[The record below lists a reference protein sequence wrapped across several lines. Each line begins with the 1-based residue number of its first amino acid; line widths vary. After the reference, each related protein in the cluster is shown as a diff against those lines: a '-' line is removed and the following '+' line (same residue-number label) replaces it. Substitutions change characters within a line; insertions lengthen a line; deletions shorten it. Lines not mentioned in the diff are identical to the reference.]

1 MHESILALGLARD
14 SEVVDALLEERF
26 ELYIAGDEE
35 EAAQYARSHPVDLLL
50 MDLTDSAVPLTRLIR
65 TVLREQKGR
74 RFPTVVLTPSDMDQ
88 PVSKLFR
95 AGAND
100 VLKKPADTDEL
111 LARIRNL
118 LSLFG
123 LIEEQY
129 GQTVTIADLDIDPKS
144 RTVTRGG
151 IPIELTAKEYDLLL
165 YLARHVNQVCSRED
179 ILKYVWEFEFHMVT
193 NVVDVYI
200 RHLRKKVDRG
210 FKKKLIHTVR
220 GVGYIIKEGQ

>member
-50 MDLTDSAVPLTRLIR
+50 MDLTDSVVPLTRLIR

-100 VLKKPADTDEL
+100 VLKKPTDTDEL

>member
-1 MHESILALGLARD
+1 MHESILVMGLTNE

-26 ELYIAGDEE
+26 EIYIAGHEE
-35 EAAQYARSHPVDLLL
+35 EAAMYARSYPVDLLL
-50 MDLTDSAVPLTRLIR
+50 VGLTDPPMPLNRLIR
-65 TVLREQKGR
+65 SVQREQKGR
-74 RFPTVVLTPSDMDQ
+74 RFPVVVLMHSDLDL
-88 PVSKLFR
+88 PAAKLFR

-100 VLKKPADTDEL
+100 VLKNPVETDEL

-123 LIEEQY
+123 LIEEQD
-129 GQTVTIADLDIDPKS
+129 GQTVTVADLVIDPKS

-151 IPIELTAKEYDLLL
+151 VAIELTAKEYDLLL
-165 YLARHVNQVCSRED
+165 YLARHANEVCSREN
-179 ILKYVWEFEFHMVT
+179 ILKYVWEFDFHMVT

-210 FKKKLIHTVR
+210 FKQKLIHTVR
-220 GVGYIIKEGQ
+220 GVGYIIKEGR

>member
-1 MHESILALGLARD
+1 MHESILAIGMARD
-14 SEVVDALLEERF
+14 SDVVDALLEERF
-26 ELYIAGDEE
+26 EIYIAGDEE
-35 EAAQYARSHPVDLLL
+35 EAAQFARSHPVDLLL
-50 MDLTDSAVPLTRLIR
+50 MDLTDSSVPLTRLIR
-65 TVLREQKGR
+65 TVQREQKGR
-74 RFPTVVLTPSDMDQ
+74 RFPAVVLTPADMDV
-88 PVSKLFR
+88 PAARLFR

-100 VLKKPADTDEL
+100 VLKMPADTEEL
-111 LARIRNL
+111 LARIHNL

-151 IPIELTAKEYDLLL
+151 TPIELTAKEYDLLL

-210 FKKKLIHTVR
+210 FKPKLIHTVR

>member
-1 MHESILALGLARD
+1 MHESILAVGLAKD

-26 ELYIAGDEE
+26 EIYIAGDEE
-35 EAAQYARSHPVDLLL
+35 EAAQYACSHPVDLLL

-65 TVLREQKGR
+65 TVQREQKGR
-74 RFPTVVLTPSDMDQ
+74 RFPAVVLLPSDMDL
-88 PVSKLFR
+88 PAAKLFR

-100 VLKKPADTDEL
+100 VLKTPAETDEL

-151 IPIELTAKEYDLLL
+151 TPIELTAKEYDLLL